1 MTGSTATRSATTRK
15 VLGAAAVVGGVAFSG
30 GRCSLVAAMA
40 GVLLVQFLG
49 SLLLIIGF
57 GVQAQLIIKGLVV
70 IGAVALYSL
79 AERRS

>member
-1 MTGSTATRSATTRK
+1 
-15 VLGAAAVVGGVAFSG
+15 
-30 GRCSLVAAMA
+30 MA